1 MTTMAGPA
9 VAQTRS
15 TTHRGSDGCF
25 NWSWDDSGILTT
37 TVYWHNTCSERRKLK
52 IVWKWSGLEP
62 SIITVD
68 GDAKGH
74 QDRRSEPDSI
84 YDAGAA

>member
-9 VAQTRS
+9 AAQSR
-15 TTHRGSDGCF
+15 TTHRGSDACF
-25 NWSWDDSGILTT
+25 NWSWDDSGWWTT
-37 TVYWHNTCSERRKLK
+37 TVYWHNTCSERRKIK

-68 GDAKGH
+68 GDGKGH
-74 QDRRSEPDSI
+74 EARRSEPEAI